1 VGLEL
6 SRDQTAHHRGSWD
19 WDCTV
24 ALEYAAEQLS
34 KVSQLRTCEIAPST
48 EVLSSSYL
56 KCISSILQHEDLLP
70 SHVAIGLCYA
80 RQEYLQMQPPNL
92 SKVRCDCL
100 ASRLLTIL
108 RDVSNL
114 LAAAKLRVAA

>member
-1 VGLEL
+1 MT
-6 SRDQTAHHRGSWD
+6 QTAHHRGSWD

-34 KVSQLRTCEIAPST
+34 KASQLLACEIAPST
-48 EVLSSSYL
+48 EQLSSSYL

-70 SHVAIGLCYA
+70 NLVAIGLRDA
-80 RQEYLQMQPPNL
+80 KQEYLQMQPSNV
-92 SKVRCDCL
+92 SKARCDCL

-114 LAAAKLRVAA
+114 LAALKLRIAA

>member
-1 VGLEL
+1 MVA
-6 SRDQTAHHRGSWD
+6 QTVHHRGSWD

-24 ALEYAAEQLS
+24 ALEYAVEQLS
-34 KVSQLRTCEIAPST
+34 KASQPITCGAVPST

-56 KCISSILQHEDLLP
+56 KCISSILQHEGLLP
-70 SHVAIGLCYA
+70 NRVAIGLRDA
-80 RQEYLQMQPPNL
+80 REEYLQMQPSNV
-92 SKVRCDCL
+92 SKARCDCL

-114 LAAAKLRVAA
+114 LAALKLRIAA

>member
-1 VGLEL
+1 M
-6 SRDQTAHHRGSWD
+6 SQIAHHRGSWD
-19 WDCTV
+19 WDCSV

-34 KVSQLRTCEIAPST
+34 QVSQPLTREIAPST

-56 KCISSILQHEDLLP
+56 KCISSILQHESLLP
-70 SHVAIGLCYA
+70 NRVTIGLRDA
-80 RQEYLQMQPPNL
+80 RQEYLQMRPL
-92 SKVRCDCL
+92 SVSQVQCDCL

-114 LAAAKLRVAA
+114 LAATKVSVAA

>member
-1 VGLEL
+1 M
-6 SRDQTAHHRGSWD
+6 SQIAHHRGSWD
-19 WDCTV
+19 WDCSV

-34 KVSQLRTCEIAPST
+34 QVSQPLTREIAPST

-56 KCISSILQHEDLLP
+56 KCISSILQHESLLP
-70 SHVAIGLCYA
+70 NRVAIGLRDA
-80 RQEYLQMQPPNL
+80 RQEYLQMQPPNV
-92 SKVRCDCL
+92 SKLRCDCL

-114 LAAAKLRVAA
+114 LTARKLRLAA

>member
-1 VGLEL
+1 VT
-6 SRDQTAHHRGSWD
+6 QTAHHRGSWN

-34 KVSQLRTCEIAPST
+34 KVSQLLTCDIAPST

-56 KCISSILQHEDLLP
+56 KCISSILQHEGLLP
-70 SHVAIGLCYA
+70 NRVAIGLRDA
-80 RQEYLQMQPPNL
+80 RQEYLQMQPPNV
-92 SKVRCDCL
+92 SKVRCECL

-114 LAAAKLRVAA
+114 LAATKLCVAA

>member
-1 VGLEL
+1 VTE
-6 SRDQTAHHRGSWD
+6 TAHHRGSWD

-34 KVSQLRTCEIAPST
+34 NLSQLAACEVAPSS
-48 EVLSSSYL
+48 EVLSRSYL

-70 SHVAIGLCYA
+70 GRVAVCLRDA
-80 RQEYLQMQPPNL
+80 RQEYLRTQPPNI
-92 SKVRCDCL
+92 SKGRCDCL

-108 RDVSNL
+108 RDISNL
-114 LAAAKLRVAA
+114 LAAMKLSIAA